1 MLSARLVNGREY
13 VRLRDLFRSLLPD
26 SLPEGWGAA
35 EVPGLI
41 KRQEAARRLIEGEFL
56 AGRISLFVIPSDKD
70 VMPLPDEARRAG
82 EADGACFDSIDWEN
96 TIAQGF
102 VYLRGLTVPANL
114 QHMMRPGD
122 RPLLWVL
129 AADAAA
135 LKGESERPEEMRGLS
150 PQQRGGA
157 AAGAKQRA
165 KADRWRIPA
174 VNRAL
179 YLTAGNAIDLTDRD
193 LIGRVYAHLGDH
205 VFRDNPEDCPNYKT
219 VDNFLKRWRKDQRK
233 AASRKPPES

>member
-1 MLSARLVNGREY
+1 MLAVRLVNGQGY

-56 AGRISLFVIPSDKD
+56 AERVSLFVILSDKD

-82 EADGACFDSIDWEN
+82 EADGACFESIDWVS
-96 TIAQGF
+96 TITEGSI
-102 VYLRGLTVPANL
+102 YLRGLTVPANL

-135 LKGESERPEEMRGLS
+135 LKRESERPEEVRGLS

-174 VNRAL
+174 VKRAR

-193 LIGRVYAHLGDH
+193 LIGRVYDHLGDH
-205 VFRDNPEDCPNYKT
+205 IFRANPEDCPNYKT
-219 VDNFLKRWRKDQRK
+219 VENYLKRWRNDQRK
-233 AASRKPPES
+233 AASQKPPES

>member
-1 MLSARLVNGREY
+1 MLAVRLVNGQGY

-35 EVPGLI
+35 EVSGLI
-41 KRQEAARRLIEGEFL
+41 KRQEAARLLIEGEFL
-56 AGRISLFVIPSDKD
+56 AGRISLFVIPSEKD

-96 TIAQGF
+96 TITQGF
-102 VYLRGLTVPANL
+102 IYLRGLTIPANL

-135 LKGESERPEEMRGLS
+135 LKTESERPEDFRGLS

-157 AAGAKQRA
+157 AAGARRKA
-165 KADRWRIPA
+165 KADQWRKPA
-174 VNRAL
+174 EMRAL
-179 YLTAGNAIDLTDRD
+179 DLMSPKANPLSDRE
-193 LIGRVYAHLGDH
+193 LIERVYRYLGDH
-205 VFRDNPEDCPNYKT
+205 VFKLNRKDCPNYKT
-219 VDNFLKRWRKDQRK
+219 VENYLKSWLNDRRQ
-233 AASRKPPES
+233 ATSQEPPGS

>member
-1 MLSARLVNGREY
+1 MPAVRLVNGQEY

-35 EVPGLI
+35 EMPGLI
-41 KRQEAARRLIEGEFL
+41 ERQEAARRLIEGEFL
-56 AGRISLFVIPSDKD
+56 AGRVCLFVIPSDKD

-102 VYLRGLTVPANL
+102 IYLRGLTIPANL

-135 LKGESERPEEMRGLS
+135 LKTESERPEDLRGLS

-157 AAGAKQRA
+157 AAGARRKA
-165 KADRWRIPA
+165 KADRWRKPA
-174 VNRAL
+174 EMRAL
-179 YLTAGNAIDLTDRD
+179 DLMSPKANPLSDRD
-193 LIGRVYAHLGDH
+193 LIGRVYRHLGDH
-205 VFRDNPEDCPNYKT
+205 VFKDNPEDCPNYRT
-219 VDNFLKRWRKDQRK
+219 VENYLKSWMKDQRK
-233 AASRKPPES
+233 AASQKPPES